1 MAYSKELADRIRQSL
16 ARVPDVEEKKIFGGL
31 AFMIRAKMCLAAGAG
46 QMMCRIDPDL
56 HEIVTKKQGCQT
68 VIMGGRKY
76 KGWVYLNKEN
86 LQEEDDFNY
95 WVNLALD
102 FNKTI
107 CDSD

>member
-1 MAYSKELADRIRQSL
+1 M
-16 ARVPDVEEKKIFGGL
+16 VCG
-31 AFMIRAKMCLAAGAG
+31 KMCLTAGAVK
-46 QMMCRIDPDL
+46 MMCRIDPGL

-68 VIMGGRKY
+68 VIMGERKY

-95 WVNLALD
+95 WVNLELD